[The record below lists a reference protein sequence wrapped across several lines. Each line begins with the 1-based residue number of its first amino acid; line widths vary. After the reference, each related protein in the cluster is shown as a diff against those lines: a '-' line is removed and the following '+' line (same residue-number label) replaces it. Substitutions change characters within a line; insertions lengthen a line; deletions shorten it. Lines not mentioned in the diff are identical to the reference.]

1 VVAILRRRGEPMTV
15 DELWRVIEQEPQRGV
30 DAPASVGALRNL
42 LESAAPGK
50 AAIRAVRID
59 TLRADCPAP
68 VALCWRVGALQI
80 DTEALIAFALATAS
94 DASSVTSAASAAGLQ
109 TPVTA
114 KKRSASAA
122 LQSGGSQQKSFKSPF
137 RPVTTPKSANVHAA
151 AAVVAQSPL
160 IAAVERYVAAHTRLA
175 ALKVAGATP
184 MKIATR
190 NAQTRPLDN
199 DDRLE
204 ELTKMW
210 QAACSA
216 AFDALLPK
224 QRDNVS
230 GKLLTR
236 RALGRALQVEPWHIG
251 LTEWSDDEDEEQQQQ
266 QQQQQQND
274 IE

>member
-59 TLRADCPAP
+59 TL
-68 VALCWRVGALQI
+68 RVGALQI

-266 QQQQQQND
+266 QQQPQQND